1 MILNARQN
9 GFMVQLPADF
19 FNEDVQK
26 KYEKYYRSLLLPYD
40 NLDDFMVS
48 TIQGINFPGFK
59 STLQTQINPL
69 GKIQERQSSKP
80 LEDQFDRTLTLTFK
94 LSDAFLNYFI
104 FLDNALNYLSPMN
117 VTKENTQNSLGV
129 ASSRAIVNTN
139 HPFFKP
145 IRLTLLNNEGYAV
158 ASIVLNRPMLTSLSE
173 MKLSY
178 SSTTPQFQT
187 FTATFQYYNFDL
199 ELDFN

>member
-19 FNEDVQK
+19 FNDEVQK
-26 KYEKYYRSLLLPYD
+26 KYEKYYRSLLLPYN

-59 STLQTQINPL
+59 STLLTQVNPL
-69 GKIQERQSSKP
+69 GKIQERQSAKP
-80 LEDQFDRTLTLTFK
+80 IEDQFERSLTLTFK

-104 FLDNALNYLSPMN
+104 FLDNALNYLSPLN
-117 VTKENTQNSLGV
+117 VTKENMQNSLGV
-129 ASSRAIVNTN
+129 AQSKAVVNSN

-178 SSTTPQFQT
+178 SSNTPQFQT

-199 ELDFN
+199 DLDFS

>member
-1 MILNARQN
+1 
-9 GFMVQLPADF
+9 MVQLPADF
-19 FNEDVQK
+19 FNDEVQK
-26 KYEKYYRSLLLPYD
+26 KYEKYYRSLLLPYN

-59 STLQTQINPL
+59 STLLTQVNPL
-69 GKIQERQSSKP
+69 GKIQERQSAKP
-80 LEDQFDRTLTLTFK
+80 IEDQFERSLTLTFK

-104 FLDNALNYLSPMN
+104 FLDNALNYLSPLN
-117 VTKENTQNSLGV
+117 VTKENMQNSLGV
-129 ASSRAIVNTN
+129 AQSKAVVNSN

-178 SSTTPQFQT
+178 SSNTPQFQT

-199 ELDFN
+199 DLDFS

>member
-19 FNEDVQK
+19 FSDEVK
-26 KYEKYYRSLLLPYD
+26 TKYEKYYRSLLLPYN
-40 NLDDFMVS
+40 NLDEFMVS

-59 STLQTQINPL
+59 STLLTQTTPL
-69 GKIQERQSSKP
+69 GKVVERQSAKP
-80 LEDQFDRTLTLTFK
+80 LEDQFDRSLTLTFK

-104 FLDNALNYLSPMN
+104 FLDNAINFLAPI
-117 VTKENTQNSLGV
+117 TTADENTRNSLGK
-129 ASSRAIVNTN
+129 ASSIVQASPN
-139 HPFFKP
+139 HPYFKP

-158 ASIVLNRPMLTSLSE
+158 ASITLNRPMLTSLSE

-178 SSTTPQFQT
+178 SSNTPQFQT

>member
-19 FNEDVQK
+19 FSEEVTA
-26 KYEKYYRSLLLPYD
+26 KYEKYYRSLLLPY
-40 NLDDFMVS
+40 NSLDEFMVS

-59 STLQTQINPL
+59 STLATQVTPL
-69 GKIQERQSSKP
+69 GKIVERQSAKP
-80 LEDQFDRTLTLTFK
+80 LEDQFDRTLTITFK

-104 FLDNALNYLSPMN
+104 FLDNSINFLAPIS
-117 VTKENTQNSLGV
+117 TSEENNRNSLGK
-129 ASSRAIVNTN
+129 ASSVVQGSPN
-139 HPFFKP
+139 HPYFKP

-158 ASIVLNRPMLTSLSE
+158 ASVTLNRPMLTSLSE

-178 SSTTPQFQT
+178 SSNTPQFQT
-187 FTATFQYYNFDL
+187 FTATFQYHNFDL

>member
-9 GFMVQLPADF
+9 GFMVQLPGDF
-19 FNEDVQK
+19 FSPEVTA
-26 KYEKYYRSLLLPYD
+26 KYEKYYRSLLLPYN
-40 NLDDFMVS
+40 NLNDFMVS

-59 STLQTQINPL
+59 SVLQSQTTPL
-69 GKIQERQSSKP
+69 GKQVERQSSKA
-80 LEDQFDRTLTLTFK
+80 LEDQFDRTLTITFK

-104 FLDNALNYLSPMN
+104 FLDTAINFLAPISTAP
-117 VTKENTQNSLGV
+117 ENTGNTLGV
-129 ASSRAIVNTN
+129 AQSVVKPFVN
-139 HPFFKP
+139 HPYFSP

-158 ASIVLNRPMLTSLSE
+158 ASIIMNRPMLTELSD

-178 SSTTPQFQT
+178 SANTPQFQT
-187 FTATFQYYNFDL
+187 FTATFKYYNFDL

>member
-19 FNEDVQK
+19 FSEEIK
-26 KYEKYYRSLLLPYD
+26 AKYDKYYRSLIMPYSS
-40 NLDDFMVS
+40 LDDFMVS

-59 STLQTQINPL
+59 SQLLTQTTNL
-69 GKIQERQSSKP
+69 GKVQERQSSKP
-80 LEDQFDRTLTLTFK
+80 LEDQFDRSLTITFK

-104 FLDNALNYLSPMN
+104 FLDNSINYLAPIS
-117 VTKENTQNSLGV
+117 TTEENTRNSLGK
-129 ASSRAIVNTN
+129 ASSIVQSSQN
-139 HPFFKP
+139 HPYFKP

-158 ASIVLNRPMLTSLSE
+158 ASITLNRPMLTSLSE

-178 SSTTPQFQT
+178 SANSPQFQT
-187 FTATFQYYNFDL
+187 FTATFQYFNFDL
-199 ELDFN
+199 ELDFD

>member
-19 FNEDVQK
+19 FSEEIK
-26 KYEKYYRSLLLPYD
+26 AKYDKYYRSLIMPYSTLD
-40 NLDDFMVS
+40 NFMVS

-59 STLQTQINPL
+59 SQLLTQTTNL
-69 GKIQERQSSKP
+69 GKVQERQSSKP
-80 LEDQFDRTLTLTFK
+80 LEDQFDRSLTITFK

-104 FLDNALNYLSPMN
+104 FLDNSINYLAPIS
-117 VTKENTQNSLGV
+117 TTEENTRNSLGK
-129 ASSRAIVNTN
+129 ASSIVQSSQN
-139 HPFFKP
+139 HPYFKP

-158 ASIVLNRPMLTSLSE
+158 ASITLNRPMLTSLSE

-178 SSTTPQFQT
+178 SANSPQFQT
-187 FTATFQYYNFDL
+187 FTATFQYFNFDL
-199 ELDFN
+199 ELDFD

>member
-1 MILNARQN
+1 MILNARLN
-9 GFMVQLPADF
+9 GFMVQLPVDF
-19 FNEDVQK
+19 FNAEVQR
-26 KYEKYYRSLLLPYD
+26 KYEKYYRSLLLPYN

-80 LEDQFDRTLTLTFK
+80 IEDQFDRTLTLTFK

-104 FLDNALNYLSPMN
+104 FLDNALNYLSPLN
-117 VTKENTQNSLGV
+117 VARENTQNSLGV
-129 ASSRAIVNTN
+129 AQSKAVVNNN

-145 IRLTLLNNEGYAV
+145 IRLTLLNNEGYAI

-178 SSTTPQFQT
+178 SSNTPQFQT
-187 FTATFQYYNFDL
+187 FTATFQYYDFNLD
-199 ELDFN
+199 LDFN

>member
-9 GFMVQLPADF
+9 SFMVQLPADF
-19 FNEDVQK
+19 FNQEVQK
-26 KYEKYYRSLLLPYD
+26 KYEKYYRSLLLPYN

-59 STLQTQINPL
+59 SQLATQVNPL

-80 LEDQFDRTLTLTFK
+80 LEDQFERSLTLTFK

-104 FLDNALNYLSPMN
+104 FLDNSLNYLSPLN
-117 VTKENTQNSLGV
+117 VTKENTQNSLGLAQSQAV
-129 ASSRAIVNTN
+129 INNS

-158 ASIVLNRPMLTSLSE
+158 ASIVMNRPMLTSLSE

-178 SSTTPQFQT
+178 SSNTPQFQT
-187 FTATFQYYNFDL
+187 FTATFTYYNF
-199 ELDFN
+199 ELDLDFS

>member
-19 FNEDVQK
+19 FNEVVQQ

-69 GKIQERQSSKP
+69 GKIQERQSAKP
-80 LEDQFDRTLTLTFK
+80 IEDQFERSLTLTFK
-94 LSDAFLNYFI
+94 LSDAYLNYFI
-104 FLDNALNYLSPMN
+104 FLDNAINYLSPLN
-117 VTKENTQNSLGV
+117 VTKENTQNSLGT
-129 ASSRAIVNTN
+129 ARSMAIVNTN
-139 HPFFKP
+139 HPTFKP

-158 ASIVLNRPMLTSLSE
+158 ASIILNRPMLTSLSE

-187 FTATFQYYNFDL
+187 FTATFQYFNFDL
-199 ELDFN
+199 ELDFS

>member
-1 MILNARQN
+1 
-9 GFMVQLPADF
+9 MVQLPPDF
-19 FNEDVQK
+19 FSEDVK
-26 KYEKYYRSLLLPYD
+26 AKYEKYYRSLLMPY
-40 NLDDFMVS
+40 NSLDDFMVS

-59 STLQTQINPL
+59 SQLQTQVGPL

-80 LEDQFDRTLTLTFK
+80 LEDQFDRSLTITFK

-104 FLDNALNYLSPMN
+104 FLDNSINYLAPIT
-117 VTKENTQNSLGV
+117 VTEENTRNSLGR
-129 ASSRAIVNTN
+129 ASSVVQASVN
-139 HPFFKP
+139 HPYFQP

-158 ASIVLNRPMLTSLSE
+158 ASITLNRPMLTSLSE

-178 SSTTPQFQT
+178 SANQPQFQT

-199 ELDFN
+199 SMDFS

>member
-1 MILNARQN
+1 
-9 GFMVQLPADF
+9 MVQLPADF
-19 FNEDVQK
+19 FNDEVQK
-26 KYEKYYRSLLLPYD
+26 KYEKYYRSLLLPYN

-59 STLQTQINPL
+59 STLLTQVNPL
-69 GKIQERQSSKP
+69 GKIQERQSAKP
-80 LEDQFDRTLTLTFK
+80 IEDQFDRTLTLTFK

-104 FLDNALNYLSPMN
+104 FLDNALNYLSPLN
-117 VTKENTQNSLGV
+117 VTKENIQNSLGV
-129 ASSRAIVNTN
+129 AQSKAVVNQN

-178 SSTTPQFQT
+178 SSNTPQFQT
-187 FTATFQYYNFDL
+187 FTATFQYYDFDL
-199 ELDFN
+199 DLDFS

>member
-9 GFMVQLPADF
+9 GFMVQLPVDF
-19 FNEDVQK
+19 FSEEIK
-26 KYEKYYRSLLLPYD
+26 AKYDKYYRSLIMPYSS
-40 NLDDFMVS
+40 LDDFMVS

-59 STLQTQINPL
+59 SQLLTQTTNL

-80 LEDQFDRTLTLTFK
+80 LEDQFDRSLTITFK

-104 FLDNALNYLSPMN
+104 FLDNSINYLAPIS
-117 VTKENTQNSLGV
+117 TTEENTRNSLGK
-129 ASSRAIVNTN
+129 ASSIVQSSQN
-139 HPFFKP
+139 HPYFKP

-158 ASIVLNRPMLTSLSE
+158 ASITLNRPMLTSLSE

-178 SSTTPQFQT
+178 SANTPQFQT
-187 FTATFQYYNFDL
+187 FTATFQYFNFDL